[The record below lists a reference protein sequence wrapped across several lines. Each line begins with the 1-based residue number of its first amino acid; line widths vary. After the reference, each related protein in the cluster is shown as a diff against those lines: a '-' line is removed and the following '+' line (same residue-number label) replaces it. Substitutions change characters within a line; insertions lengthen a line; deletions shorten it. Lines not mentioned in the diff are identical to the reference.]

1 MNAEKRRS
9 EQEEEFVHEALTEK
23 VIGVF
28 FDVYNELGYGF
39 LECVYHKA
47 MSFALREAGLLVR
60 DEVPVPVYFRGY
72 QVGDF
77 SADIV
82 VEDKVLLE
90 LKAVREFDASHE
102 AQLLNYLRGTDVEVG
117 LLMNFGPKPTFRRR
131 AFSNDRKRQRP
142 KPDF

>member
-1 MNAEKRRS
+1 MNADKRRS
-9 EQEEEFVHEALTEK
+9 EEAEELIHEALTEK

-39 LECVYHKA
+39 LESVYHKA
-47 MSFALREAGLLVR
+47 MSFALREAGLSVR

-77 SADIV
+77 SADIL
-82 VEDKVLLE
+82 VEGKVLLE
-90 LKAVREFDASHE
+90 LKAVRDFDAPHE
-102 AQLLNYLRGTDVEVG
+102 AQLLNYLRGTEVEVG
-117 LLMNFGPKPTFRRR
+117 LLLNFGPRPAFRRR
-131 AFSNDRKRQRP
+131 AFSNDRKRHRP